1 MNGQGIRSKLTL
13 RSELT
18 QEILSHRPSFVE
30 KWALHLFLAILFL
43 LIAAS
48 WFIKYP
54 DIITARAT
62 LTTIDGPKEIIPRE
76 SGRLVKLFVGN
87 GTTIHK
93 NQMIGWIENPA
104 DHQEVLELANLLDS
118 AMVFLNTGREGAF
131 SGLFNRRYYNLGEIQ
146 QGYQQFIASWQQ
158 FNDYMVNGFY
168 LRKKNMI
175 LHDIQTLENTKKTI
189 EIQKKLN
196 DQDIKIAEETY
207 KMNKELAEEKVLS
220 KEEFRVAESK
230 FLNKQMSIQQL
241 DASLLSNDAQ
251 KSEKLKEL
259 DLLDHNFS
267 QQRVVFR
274 QALTSL
280 KSLVDDW
287 KIKYVLSSPI
297 DGKAFFSLPIQ
308 ESRFVNQGM
317 LLGYIIPEDSRY
329 YIEANIGQ
337 SNFGKIDTGM
347 TVQLRFDAYPYQ
359 EMGFV
364 KGTLNYVSSIA
375 SDSGILA
382 TIRLDNGLVTNNH
395 KTLPYKN
402 GLKANALV
410 ITRNIRLLQRLYYN
424 MTKFTSV
431 NNKQQ

>member
-1 MNGQGIRSKLTL
+1 MNGQSIRSKLRL

-18 QEILSHRPSFVE
+18 QEILSHKPSFVE
-30 KWALHLFLAILFL
+30 KWALHLFLGILFL
-43 LIAAS
+43 LISAS
-48 WFIKYP
+48 WFIRYP

-62 LTTIDGPKEIIPRE
+62 LTTIDGPKEIIPRA

-87 GTTIHK
+87 GDVIHK
-93 NQMIGWIENPA
+93 DQVIAWIENPG
-104 DHQEVLELANLLDS
+104 DHNQVLELAKLLDS
-118 AMVFLNTGREGAF
+118 AMVCLNAGHEDNF
-131 SGLFNRRYYNLGEIQ
+131 SNLFNRRYNNLGEVQ

-168 LRKKNMI
+168 LGKKNRV
-175 LHDIQTLENTKKTI
+175 LHDMQTLENTRKTI
-189 EIQKKLN
+189 EVQKKLN

-207 KMNKELAEEKVLS
+207 KMNKELADEKILS
-220 KEEFRVAESK
+220 KEEFRAAESK

-241 DASLLSNDAQ
+241 DASLLANEAQ

-297 DGKAFFSLPIQ
+297 DGKAFFSIPIQ
-308 ESRFVNQGM
+308 ESRFVTQGG
-317 LLGYIIPEDSRY
+317 LLGYIVPDDSRY

-337 SNFGKIDTGM
+337 NNFGKIDTGM
-347 TVQLRFDAYPYQ
+347 AVQLRFDAYPYQ

-364 KGTLNYVSSIA
+364 RGTLNYVSSIA

-382 TIRLDNGLVTNNH
+382 TIRLDNGLVTNSRR
-395 KTLPYKN
+395 TLTYKN

-410 ITRNIRLLQRLYYN
+410 ITKNIRLLQRLYYN
-424 MTKFTSV
+424 MTKFTSAD
-431 NNKQQ
+431 NKKP